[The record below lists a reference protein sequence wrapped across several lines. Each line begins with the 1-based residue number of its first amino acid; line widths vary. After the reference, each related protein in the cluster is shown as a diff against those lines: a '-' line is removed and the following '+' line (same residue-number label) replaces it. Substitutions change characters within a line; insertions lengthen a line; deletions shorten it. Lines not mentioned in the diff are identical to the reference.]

1 MHEHENNVS
10 DNIADPTHARRDP
23 PGTYRDTQ
31 GRLRVPLDR
40 PDPDL
45 SSAPDHADCDGQAQH
60 EGGTRSLP
68 EDGPGL
74 TADNFPD
81 DELRSLFRFDGGEDV
96 RAELNRLLSPAQI
109 AALEGVVGV
118 VHAVTDAPFDVEV
131 VGSAVRVGAAA
142 VGVDAGDAQ
151 ARALHRV
158 RRLVFA
164 HRLVERLLERA
175 TLRVIANGWVP
186 EGLELAASSFN
197 GAYDPDEGTAG
208 AKVVLGAVHASFPFI
223 AEFADRAARA
233 LTRAA
238 DLAPAPTPEV
248 GERLQPLSGLAQPIA
263 FHWMALG
270 DDDLGL
276 LDVVLDH
283 LAAVDSADSPMA
295 EVSAET
301 TQGVAPRILSRLPAA
316 VRLFGAD
323 PSRAAAFLGQV
334 ATELL
339 LRLAVARAAKARVG
353 DGPDASTDRA

>member
-1 MHEHENNVS
+1 M
-10 DNIADPTHARRDP
+10 
-23 PGTYRDTQ
+23 
-31 GRLRVPLDR
+31 GRLR
-40 PDPDL
+40 
-45 SSAPDHADCDGQAQH
+45 SW
-60 EGGTRSLP
+60 P
-68 EDGPGL
+68 EDDDDFAL
-74 TADNFPD
+74 SED
-81 DELRSLFRFDGGEDV
+81 DELGGDSDPRLSLE
-96 RAELNRLLSPAQI
+96 QY
-109 AALEGVVGV
+109 AALD
-118 VHAVTDAPFDVEV
+118 AVP
-131 VGSAVRVGAAA
+131 GLAAA
-142 VGVDAGDAQ
+142 LHRSPYCGELVKGAVLVGEAALKATPSDEQ
-151 ARALHRV
+151 ARALHRI
-158 RRLVFA
+158 RRLAFG
-164 HRLVERLLERA
+164 HRLFERLLERA
-175 TLRVIANGWVP
+175 CLRAIDKRAIRRV
-186 EGLELAASSFN
+186 SSWPRGVRLPRRLRPGR
-197 GAYDPDEGTAG
+197 GAPRG
-208 AKVVLGAVHASFPFI
+208 AKVVRGAVHASFPFI
-223 AEFADRAARA
+223 AEIADRAARA

-323 PSRAAAFLGQV
+323 PSQAAAFLGQV